1 MRWDIAKWDIA
12 KNIYPLSRFHVD
24 AVTWSA
30 ANQGQRVK
38 SSPWNKTVPTEHHLS
53 TSTFFPSPSVAQK
66 NLIVTFSHPDKMFL
80 QTMQTWIRGI
90 IKRWFLNIFEAL
102 QSGVKTGVTK
112 LNVSI
117 ETLRT
122 PGDG

>member
-38 SSPWNKTVPTEHHLS
+38 SSPWNKTVPTEHHL
-53 TSTFFPSPSVAQK
+53 AQK
-66 NLIVTFSHPDKMFL
+66 NLIVTFSHLDKMFL